1 MTVLDTLNFIAFI
14 LLQNNIPIAV
24 RRRMSMAKIDEK
36 IQLVTNTEYTPMQHK
51 WVTDDEGT
59 QTKVEV
65 AKRIKC

>member
-14 LLQNNIPIAV
+14 PLQNNIPIAV

-36 IQLVTNTEYTPMQHK
+36 IQLVTNTEYTPMQHN